1 MINSVFSL
9 VCVCVWEGTTCS
21 DKHTCICAYNIYIHI
36 YIYIIIYS
44 ILKLGYQF
52 SHLVQIL

>member
-9 VCVCVWEGTTCS
+9 VCVWEGTTCS

-36 YIYIIIYS
+36 YIIIYS